1 MSLMITVRMSTERVE
16 KVDAL
21 VASGASATRAD
32 LVRAAVDEL
41 LRREEEAAIDR
52 AIIEGYTRM
61 PPTEEELRWAEAA
74 ARRSVAA
81 EPW

>member
-1 MSLMITVRMSTERVE
+1 MITVRMSEERVE

-21 VASGASATRAD
+21 VASGVYATRAD

-41 LRREEEAAIDR
+41 LHRDEEAAIDR
-52 AIIEGYTRM
+52 AIVDGYTRI
-61 PPTEEELRWAEAA
+61 PPTTEELKWAEAA
-74 ARRSVAA
+74 GRRSIRE

>member
-1 MSLMITVRMSTERVE
+1 MSQMITVRMSEERVE

-21 VASGASATRAD
+21 VASGAYATRAS

-61 PPTEEELRWAEAA
+61 PQTEEELRWAESA
-74 ARRSVAA
+74 ARRSVAE